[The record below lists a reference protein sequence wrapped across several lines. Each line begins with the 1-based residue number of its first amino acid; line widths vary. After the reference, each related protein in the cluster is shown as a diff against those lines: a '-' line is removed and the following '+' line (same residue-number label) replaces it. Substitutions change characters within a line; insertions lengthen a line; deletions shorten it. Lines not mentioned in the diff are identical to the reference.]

1 MPKTMRYLLVIA
13 TKLEQIIRFFGRL
26 GGWVVV
32 PLIAIII
39 FDILT
44 RKFYWSQ
51 QLISN
56 SWAFDYISSGHLQ
69 DWEWHLH
76 TVLFLMVLGYAY
88 VRNSHV
94 RVDLIREGLSPRA
107 QAWIEFLGCLVF
119 LIPFAALLIYLTLPF
134 LERAW
139 MYDEQSQSF
148 TGLKHRWIIKSFL
161 LPGFVLALMAGV
173 ATFLRS
179 TVYLFGPVT
188 LRQAAELSAITK
200 NYSTPPVESGETAP
214 DEGRPNGNQ

>member
-1 MPKTMRYLLVIA
+1 MRYLLVIA
-13 TKLEQIIRFFGRL
+13 AKLERIVLFLGRL

-32 PLIAIII
+32 PLIGIII

-56 SWAFDYISSGHLQ
+56 SWAFGYISSGHLQ

-76 TVLFLMVLGYAY
+76 TVLFLMVLGYTY
-88 VRNSHV
+88 VRNRHV
-94 RVDLIREGLSPRA
+94 RVDLVREGLPPRA

-119 LIPFAALLIYLTLPF
+119 LIPFTILLLYLTWPF
-134 LERAW
+134 VERAW
-139 MYDEQSQSF
+139 IYDEQSQSF

-161 LPGFVLALMAGV
+161 LPGFFLALMAGV

-179 TVYLFGPVT
+179 IVYLFGSKT
-188 LRQAAELSAITK
+188 LRETAELNAITENHSK
-200 NYSTPPVESGETAP
+200 TPIHVEETVP
-214 DEGRPNGNQ
+214 DEGQSGGTQ